1 MALKKQGQVMRR
13 IKTNATPVP
22 MPTRK
27 PNRAPGQAIPVPM
40 PTRVPNLSLPP
51 DQRAK
56 AKPMPRGPKKPKK
69 MPSITMTK
77 PKRESSGP
85 LKAKRAPA
93 RRKMI

>member
-1 MALKKQGQVMRR
+1 MIAKKKAASPQMRMVR
-13 IKTNATPVP
+13 PTAKPVP

-27 PNRAPGQAIPVPM
+27 PNRAPGQATPVPM

-56 AKPMPRGPKKPKK
+56 AKPMPIGPKKQVTPKIPKPKK
-69 MPSITMTK
+69 IAPS
-77 PKRESSGP
+77 
-85 LKAKRAPA
+85 

>member
-1 MALKKQGQVMRR
+1 MAAKKKAASPQMRMVR
-13 IKTNATPVP
+13 PTAKPVP

-27 PNRAPGQAIPVPM
+27 PNRAPGQITPVPM

-56 AKPMPRGPKKPKK
+56 AKRMPAGPKKSGTSGPA
-69 MPSITMTK
+69 MPSRTK
-77 PKRESSGP
+77 RS
-85 LKAKRAPA
+85 PA

>member
-1 MALKKQGQVMRR
+1 MPSKKQGQVMRR

-27 PNRAPGQAIPVPM
+27 PNRAPGSATPVPM
-40 PTRVPNLSLPP
+40 PTREPNYGNARPV
-51 DQRAK
+51 
-56 AKPMPRGPKKPKK
+56 MPRKPLSPKKSKTPL
-69 MPSITMTK
+69 ITMTK
-77 PKRESSGP
+77 PKRVSSEP

>member
-13 IKTNATPVP
+13 VKTNATPVP

-40 PTRVPNLSLPP
+40 PTKEGNYGKSRVK
-51 DQRAK
+51 QR
-56 AKPMPRGPKKPKK
+56 PMPSGPKKSGTSGPA
-69 MPSITMTK
+69 MPSRTK
-77 PKRESSGP
+77 RS
-85 LKAKRAPA
+85 PA